1 VDYDSRQPI
10 AGARASLR
18 FTPLDDPGTPPS
30 SLPLEAKADGVYEGS
45 GAQLAFDGRWRVTV
59 LVQRGGTSTEVP
71 LDVETRVDRQ
81 PATVTRLPGQAPRY
95 VVMVKGEGY
104 VWISPDPERPGP
116 SQLRITIIDLI
127 NEYRPIDQIVVTAA
141 GPRGVARH
149 QAVRAIDRSNFIAD
163 VRLEAGRNTIAVIAR
178 AANGSRL
185 RAVADIVVPA
195 R

>member
-1 VDYDSRQPI
+1 
-10 AGARASLR
+10 
-18 FTPLDDPGTPPS
+18 
-30 SLPLEAKADGVYEGS
+30 
-45 GAQLAFDGRWRVTV
+45 
-59 LVQRGGTSTEVP
+59 
-71 LDVETRVDRQ
+71 
-81 PATVTRLPGQAPRY
+81 
-95 VVMVKGEGY
+95 
-104 VWISPDPERPGP
+104 
-116 SQLRITIIDLI
+116 LRITIIDLI